1 MHGCV
6 VQALALVGYC
16 APTGGPGPSVL
27 SLDGGGIRGLI
38 AIEVL
43 RHLERLTG
51 RRVND
56 LFDYIIGVSTGA
68 IIAAVI
74 GLCLATSHHLT
85 HLSLSYQPLWF
96 AGGGVGNLDTASKL
110 YHTLSKEMF
119 GNTSLIGGE
128 L

>member
-1 MHGCV
+1 M
-6 VQALALVGYC
+6 QALALVGYC
-16 APTGGPGPSVL
+16 GPTLGRGPAVL
-27 SLDGGGIRGLI
+27 ALDGGGIRGLI

-74 GLCLATSHHLT
+74 GQCTQALSRAREHVLALPRTHAALPHSH
-85 HLSLSYQPLWF
+85 
-96 AGGGVGNLDTASKL
+96 
-110 YHTLSKEMF
+110 
-119 GNTSLIGGE
+119 LIGLADE
-128 L
+128 AVSEVHIQLAALKKYTK